1 MKERTPHKIFDSH
14 QHFWRYTPQTHGW
27 ISDEMSVIRRDFL
40 PDELE
45 SCFKENNV
53 FGCIAVQADQTLEE
67 NEFLL
72 DLANKHKFIKGVI
85 GWVDFQNDR
94 VEEDIYHF
102 NEIELMKGFRHIVQG
117 EADVK
122 FLLRPG
128 FLEGIKLLE
137 KYDFVY
143 EILVFPHQLQMVYEF
158 VKMFPNV
165 QFVLDHIAKPYIKE
179 GYIEGWATMIKALGK
194 FDNLSC
200 KISGMVTEADYSNW
214 SSEQIKP
221 YIDVVLES
229 FGPNRILY
237 GSDWPVCLAAASY
250 TEVLHLAKT
259 MVHQL
264 SPSEQDAFFYKN
276 AERIY
281 HVN

>member
-1 MKERTPHKIFDSH
+1 MKERKPHKIIDSH

-27 ISDEMSVIRRDFL
+27 ISDELSVIRRDFL

-45 SCFKENNV
+45 SCFKENDV

-102 NEIELMKGFRHIVQG
+102 SEIELMKGFRHIVQG

-179 GYIEGWATMIKALGK
+179 GYIEGWATMIKALGN

-214 SSEQIKP
+214 SPEQIKP

-237 GSDWPVCLAAASY
+237 GSDWPVCLVAASY
-250 TEVLHLAKT
+250 TEVLHLGKT

-276 AERIY
+276 AKRIY
-281 HVN
+281 NIN